1 MRPTLLFR
9 LLLAGGAAVAA
20 APSHAADAS
29 HCAAGETD
37 VFTCKL
43 KKGKT
48 VSLCASADL
57 GKQAGYLQYRFGP
70 ASKIEVAIPREKK
83 GAPPQLRLTRSADKS
98 ATYDDLTFVVGNFT
112 YELTSFR
119 QLEKKNAQGL
129 PTPVSS
135 DTLTVRDDRKSM
147 REGDLVFNDDCAA
160 LGRPLSVS
168 EIAAKTGTKLEK
180 GGF

>member
-1 MRPTLLFR
+1 MRGYHPIS
-9 LLLAGGAAVAA
+9 AAIVAA
-20 APSHAADAS
+20 GLAIAPAHAADVG
-29 HCAAGETD
+29 HCAAGETA
-37 VFTCKL
+37 FFSCKL

-57 GKQAGYLQYRFGP
+57 GKSSGYLQYRFGAAP
-70 ASKIEVAIPREKK
+70 KLDVSIPKEKT
-83 GAPPQLRLTRSADKS
+83 GAPPQLRLTRSADQS

-112 YELTSFR
+112 YELNSFR
-119 QLEKKNAQGL
+119 QLRKKNASGL
-129 PTPVSS
+129 DTPASS

-160 LGRPLSVS
+160 LGQPLSVS
-168 EIAAKTGTKLEK
+168 EIAARTGTTLEK